1 MVELPKL
8 LSGRYRLIEQ
18 IGDVDMSPV
27 WLAYDEVLRRR
38 VAVRLLPVELR
49 DEDKLRAAVQS
60 VALLSHPSLS
70 AVYDYG
76 LARDEPFVVM
86 ELAEGGSLATRL
98 ARGPLPWQGA
108 VEVCAHVAAAL
119 SAVHARGLAHGGI
132 KPANIMLTEAGVKVI
147 GFGIAEVVG
156 SLTPER
162 PAHDLGG
169 PATDVYALGV
179 VLYTALTGRPPRSA
193 GKSAGQSRGDPA
205 PPPLP
210 VIPGMPLAVA
220 TVYEDCLAAD
230 PSMRPSSVVLAHQLA
245 ALAGV
250 RLGAIDVRESAGTSE
265 PRRPPTDSPTLTG
278 TTELLL
284 MPRRGTRA
292 RRRLVKVAIAGAAVI
307 AVIGVIVA
315 AAAFVQARSGGSTAA
330 HRSGASGAS
339 AGPGASAGGAGAPG
353 GGAGPAPAS
362 SDASPG
368 SSCNVVYQVKETWQN
383 GATVSLSIANTGTSD
398 IRQWTLE
405 FDLNGGRQVRAGWN
419 GIWRQ
424 QGTRVTVAGASDN
437 PDLMAGRSVS
447 DVGTNIDG
455 PDASGMPASFTLNG
469 VRCTIVSQ
477 AQ

>member
-1 MVELPKL
+1 
-8 LSGRYRLIEQ
+8 
-18 IGDVDMSPV
+18 MSPV

-38 VAVRLLPVELR
+38 VAVRLLPAELR
-49 DEDKLRAAVQS
+49 DEGRLHSAVQS

-76 LARDEPFVVM
+76 LTGDEPYVVM
-86 ELAEGGSLATRL
+86 ELVEGSSLAVRL

-119 SAVHARGLAHGGI
+119 SAVHARGLVHGGI
-132 KPANIMLTEAGVKVI
+132 KPANIMLTEAGIKVI

-162 PAHDLGG
+162 PARDVGG
-169 PATDVYALGV
+169 PAADVYALGV
-179 VLYTALTGRPPRSA
+179 VLYTALTGQPPQPAGRSA
-193 GKSAGQSRGDPA
+193 GLLRGDPA
-205 PPPLP
+205 APPLP
-210 VIPGMPLAVA
+210 VIPGMPLEIA

-230 PSMRPSSVVLAHQLA
+230 PSMRPSSAVLAHLLA

-250 RLGAIDVRESAGTSE
+250 RLGAIDVRESAVTSE
-265 PRRPPTDSPTLTG
+265 PPRPPADSPTLTG
-278 TTELLL
+278 ELLL
-284 MPRRGTRA
+284 TPRRGTRA
-292 RRRLVKVAIAGAAVI
+292 RRALVKVAVAGAAVT
-307 AVIGVIVA
+307 AVFGVVVA
-315 AAAFVQARSGGSTAA
+315 AAAFVQVRSGGSTAA
-330 HRSGASGAS
+330 YRSGASGAS
-339 AGPGASAGGAGAPG
+339 AGPGASA

-368 SSCNVVYQVKETWQN
+368 SSCNVAYQVKETWQN

-398 IRQWTLE
+398 MKQWTLE
-405 FDLNGGRQVRAGWN
+405 FDLNGGQQVRTGWN
-419 GIWRQ
+419 GTWEQ
-424 QGTRVTVAGASDN
+424 QGTRVTVVGGSDN

-469 VRCTIVSQ
+469 VRCAIVSQ